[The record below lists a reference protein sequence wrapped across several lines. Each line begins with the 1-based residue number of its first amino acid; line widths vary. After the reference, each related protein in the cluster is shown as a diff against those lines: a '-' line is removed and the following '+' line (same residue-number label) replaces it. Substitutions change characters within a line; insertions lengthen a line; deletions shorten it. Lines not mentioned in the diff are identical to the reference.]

1 MTTRA
6 AGKTPP
12 NLLVEIGTEELPPK
26 ALSQLGRTFAD
37 GCRQGLM
44 EANLLDDTDAPHRWF
59 ASPRRLA
66 VWIPAVRS
74 KQRDQRIERRGP
86 SISAAF
92 DDDGQPTKAAMGFAR
107 SCGVGIEQLHRAQ
120 DAKGEWLVHRSV
132 QRGDNASKLIPQCVE
147 QAIKQLP
154 IPKRM
159 RWGDGTAEFV
169 RPVHWLV
176 IMHGRSVIKVN
187 LLSVDSG
194 AYTRGHRFHC
204 QHRLRLTSADHYEK
218 VLADSGFV
226 IPDFDNRRR
235 IIQQKVQT
243 LAKRVDGTP
252 LIDDALLDEVTG
264 LVEWPIPILGEFDK
278 IFLKVPQEVL
288 VSSMRDHQKYFPIK
302 SNRGRLLP
310 NFITVSN
317 IKSRTPKRV
326 REGNERVLRAR
337 LADARF
343 FWETDRNT
351 PLESRVDALKEVLFH
366 NKLGSLF
373 DKTSRVRMLSASI
386 AELLGVNVDQCE
398 RAALLAKAD
407 LVTDMV
413 GEFPE
418 LQGTMGKYYASH
430 DGEHKSVAAA
440 IEEHYRPRFAGDL
453 LPSGGVGQVVATADK
468 LDSLMGIFAAGEEP
482 SGDKDPFGLRRAAL
496 GILRILIEKKL
507 DLDLLRLLEESA
519 QIFRSQPQSIT
530 VSDKVVTR
538 VFGFVLERTRA
549 LYNAAGFAVDELNA
563 VISTRPVS
571 PLDFD
576 RRLRAV
582 AKFRKLPQAENL
594 AAANKRIR
602 NILRK
607 SSEPIPGQVDQT
619 ALTETAEQQLFR
631 ALERLTKEVSGYF
644 RDGEYDQGLKK
655 LVSLKDPVD
664 YFFDEVLVMT
674 DDASLRQNRLALLRQ
689 IQELFLQTADI
700 SKLQVDAG

>member
-1 MTTRA
+1 MTAR
-6 AGKTPP
+6 TPA

-26 ALSQLGRTFAD
+26 ALPQLGRAFAD
-37 GCRQGLM
+37 GCRERLA
-44 EANLLDDTDAPHRWF
+44 EASLLDDVDAQQRWF

-66 VWIPAVRS
+66 VWIPAVRG
-74 KQRDQRIERRGP
+74 KQPDRRIERRGP
-86 SISAAF
+86 AISAAF
-92 DDDGQPTKAAMGFAR
+92 DGGGRPTPAGLGFAR
-107 SCGVGIEQLHRAQ
+107 SCGVQIEQLHRVQ
-120 DAKGEWLVHRSV
+120 DAKGTWLVHRSV
-132 QRGDNASKLIPQCVE
+132 RRGRTASTLVPQCLE

-176 IMHGRSVIKVN
+176 ILHGRSVIKAN

-204 QHRLRLTSADHYEK
+204 PHRLRLTSADHYEK

-226 IPDFDNRRR
+226 IPDFGNRRR

-278 IFLKVPQEVL
+278 IFLKVPPEVL
-288 VSSMRDHQKYFPIK
+288 VSSMRDHQKYFPVK
-302 SNRGRLLP
+302 SRHGRLLP
-310 NFITVSN
+310 YFVTVSN
-317 IKSRTPKRV
+317 IKSKSPKRV

-343 FWETDRNT
+343 FWETDRNS
-351 PLESRVDALKEVLFH
+351 PLVSRVDALKDVLFH

-373 DKTSRVRMLSASI
+373 DKISRVRALSASI
-386 AELLGVNVDQCE
+386 AELLGVNVGHCE

-418 LQGTMGKYYASH
+418 LQGTMGKYYAGH
-430 DGEHKSVAAA
+430 DGEHKSVATA
-440 IEEHYRPRFAGDL
+440 IEEHYRPRHAGDL
-453 LPSGGVGQVVATADK
+453 LPGGDVGQVLATADK
-468 LDSLMGIFAAGEEP
+468 LDSLVGIFAAGEEP

-496 GILRILIEKKL
+496 GVLRILIEKRL
-507 DLDLLRLLEESA
+507 DIDLLRALEQSA
-519 QIFRSQPQSIT
+519 LIYRDQPQSIT
-530 VSDKVVTR
+530 VSDQVVAR
-538 VFGFVLERTRA
+538 VFEFVLERTRA
-549 LYNAAGFAVDELNA
+549 LYGTAGFRPDELNA
-563 VISTRPVS
+563 VITTRPVS

-582 AKFRKLPQAENL
+582 AKFRKLPEAENL

-607 SSEPIPGQVDQT
+607 SSESIPGQVDRT
-619 ALTETAEQQLFR
+619 VLTETAEKQLFA

-644 RDGEYDQGLKK
+644 RDGKYDQGLKR
-655 LVSLKDPVD
+655 LVSLRNPVD

-674 DDASLRQNRLALLRQ
+674 EDTSLRRNRLALLRQ

-700 SKLQVDAG
+700 SKLQVNAG